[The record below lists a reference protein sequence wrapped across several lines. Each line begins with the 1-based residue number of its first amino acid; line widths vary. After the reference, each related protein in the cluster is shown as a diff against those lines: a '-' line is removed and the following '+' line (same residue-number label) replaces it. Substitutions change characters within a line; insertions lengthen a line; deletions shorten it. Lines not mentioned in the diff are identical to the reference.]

1 MGPRV
6 LSLESV
12 DCFGTSEYFNR
23 RKKQDLCEQ
32 NFDGQVNRCGAVV
45 NFHCMSLVVSMSAVY
60 FRR

>member
-6 LSLESV
+6 LLLESV

-23 RKKQDLCEQ
+23 RKMQDLCEQ
-32 NFDGQVNRCGAVV
+32 NFDGEVNRCGVV
-45 NFHCMSLVVSMSAVY
+45 NFHCMSLVMSMPAVY